1 MARKKI
7 SNELWKALQPLLPV
21 VEPSTKGGRPRVDD
35 RAALNGILFVLHTG
49 IPWEDLPKEL
59 GFGSGM
65 TCWRR
70 LRDWQA
76 DGVCMRSSMSRKGN
90 CWDNAPTESLWGS
103 LKVARLHGRRFPT
116 RREAMDEVIDWLSFY
131 NHRRLHSTLGYLS
144 PMQFERA
151 WLASQQ
157 QRAA

>member
-70 LRDWQA
+70 LREWQA
-76 DGVCMRSSMSRKGN
+76 NGV
-90 CWDNAPTESLWGS
+90 WE
-103 LKVARLHGRRFPT
+103 RLHLALRITSYNVCYTKLLR
-116 RREAMDEVIDWLSFY
+116 AMP
-131 NHRRLHSTLGYLS
+131 STVHC
-144 PMQFERA
+144 
-151 WLASQQ
+151 
-157 QRAA
+157 